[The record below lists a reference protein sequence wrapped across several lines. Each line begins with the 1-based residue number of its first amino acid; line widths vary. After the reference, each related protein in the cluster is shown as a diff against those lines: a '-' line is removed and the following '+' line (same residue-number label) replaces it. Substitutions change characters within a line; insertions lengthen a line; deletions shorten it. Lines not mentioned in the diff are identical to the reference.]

1 MIFDDI
7 EMSWKP
13 FGLTMT
19 YEDFDDMEM
28 SWKPFGLTM
37 TYEDFDD
44 LLSWYIDNMLVE
56 QLNTMEDNTNAIKLR
71 P

>member
-7 EMSWKP
+7 
-13 FGLTMT
+13 
-19 YEDFDDMEM
+19 EM

>member
-1 MIFDDI
+1 MLSDD
-7 EMSWKP
+7 
-13 FGLTMT
+13 L
-19 YEDFDDMEM
+19 EM